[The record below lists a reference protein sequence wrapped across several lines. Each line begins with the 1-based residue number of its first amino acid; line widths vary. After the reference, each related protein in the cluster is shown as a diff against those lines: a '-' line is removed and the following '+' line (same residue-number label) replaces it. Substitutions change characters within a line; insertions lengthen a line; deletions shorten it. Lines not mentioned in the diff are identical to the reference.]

1 MGMARAVGPEAFERQ
16 EWAIIA
22 RPDSR
27 GDLAS
32 IGCPTLVMC
41 GREDER
47 KPPRLREEVAER
59 IPGAWPRVVHEC
71 GHLSTLERPAQV
83 IEALRDWLEQSGR

>member
-1 MGMARAVGPEAFERQ
+1 M
-16 EWAIIA
+16 A

-32 IGCPTLVMC
+32 IGCSTLVLC
-41 GREDER
+41 GREDELT
-47 KPPRLREEVAER
+47 PPYLHKEMAEH
-59 IPGAWPRVVHEC
+59 IPGAWLRVVDEC

-83 IEALRDWLEQSGR
+83 NEALRDWLERSGG